1 MKVALVQMGKKIKDK
16 GGFNFAVHG
25 TRQIALQISYVGWD
39 FKGFASQ
46 ETTEETIEGH
56 LFNAL
61 TKTCLIKSRNTAHY
75 SRCARTDKGV
85 SALGQVVSVRV
96 RSNLQQGLGVFAAVG
111 TSSSDAQPQVQ
122 ESADS
127 AGGEEALD
135 DDAEELPGREFW
147 LNRPEQEPHPG
158 CSAED
163 RARELPYLQML
174 NSVLPPTI
182 RAIAW
187 CPVIPEFNAR
197 FACQSRSYKYFFV
210 KGDLDIARHLPRSPR
225 PSQPRPTKRLRRS
238 SIGAHARARA
248 RAPQDAGG
256 RRAFRRAA
264 RLPQFLQS

>member
-1 MKVALVQMGKKIKDK
+1 MKVALVHMGKKIKEK

-61 TKTCLIKSRNTAHY
+61 TKTCLIQSRGTAHY

-96 RSNLQQGLGVFAAVG
+96 RSNLQEGLGVFAAVG
-111 TSSSDAQPQVQ
+111 MQQQGQ
-122 ESADS
+122 EPPADV
-127 AGGEEALD
+127 AGGDDAPD

-147 LNRPEQEPHPG
+147 VNRPEQEPHPG

-210 KGDLDIARHLPRSPR
+210 KGDLDIARHPPHPPFPPPPKPQPPYPRA
-225 PSQPRPTKRLRRS
+225 
-238 SIGAHARARA
+238 SILAPARICPHPFESVRA
-248 RAPQDAGG
+248 CP
-256 RRAFRRAA
+256 
-264 RLPQFLQS
+264 